1 LFPIRKTSVAVL
13 LFSIVLSGQIC
24 AGPGEEGQL
33 LNGLRERGLFEIAEY
48 HCRNQLG
55 REGLTSRERMQ
66 WTVEMVR
73 TMAQEALNLPADQQE
88 SAWNRAVDTA
98 RRYVTV
104 QATQAKS
111 FTIPV
116 ATQAALIL
124 AKQGEFLRLE
134 AVVARDPAAKM
145 QGARDKLRVAAKKL
159 NDLLQEVDVQLTM
172 ATSKVTDEALSQQEL
187 ISIKQRLSFY
197 LGNVYRNQAV
207 TYPLDGG
214 DRVAAMQRAIAALK
228 KPLSQLAAEDGLVVD
243 IKIGLIGCHR
253 ELGQWTAAV
262 ELLELLQ
269 KSTLEPSLQLRLRSE
284 QVRLLLAQQELQ
296 KCVLLLEGPRS
307 VSGVTSPEL
316 DLARLDTYI
325 GLWQQASVEK
335 NEEQRKRWE
344 QLTVAAVAAIEQ
356 EHGEYWG
363 RRAELRLLEHA
374 GSRGGAPSNL
384 DVLERTADELY
395 RKENFTE
402 AMKAY
407 DQAADLALAGG
418 FDEVALQLSY
428 KAALVVQQQ
437 GDLDEF
443 INRLVTLALR
453 LRKQPTAAPIH
464 MLAVRNI
471 AAVMKDNAQRQLQF
485 RQLLEEHL
493 QFFIAGTTV
502 DQARI
507 WLGALVQRE
516 GKWDEALVLYV
527 QVTSTHPQFLVVLQ
541 QLQLCWDQKWAAYDD
556 TELAQQPHPLTPV
569 IDYCKSLMTTDDGQW
584 LKLWDPVSR
593 QAALVY
599 SRFALRLPQPMYDE
613 IGTILALAAQGDTKP
628 AEEWLSAANTIRIV
642 ALVAQGRGEQASELV
657 QALGESSPQRWLE
670 MLQQLAEI
678 AETAPTNVQQ
688 QIAKLQLNT
697 ISELQGKL
705 GDVNVEYRLQWDL
718 LHADASIM
726 LGNEQSGYTLYARIA
741 SGNLKRGDIQQRYAE
756 ALLLSN
762 TEMRLREALVQWRRV
777 LVGHRPRTDQW
788 YAAKLALAEI
798 YIRLGEREE
807 AHQRIRYLKATSG
820 LGNATWTKK
829 FQELLNRE

>member
-1 LFPIRKTSVAVL
+1 MFLIRKSSLAIL
-13 LFSIVLSGQIC
+13 LLSIVLSGQVC
-24 AGPGEEGQL
+24 AGPGEETQL
-33 LNGLRERGLFEIAEY
+33 LSGLRKRGLFEIAEY

-55 REGLTSRERMQ
+55 REDLTPRERMQ

-73 TMAQEALNLPADQQE
+73 TMAQEALNLPVDQRVVV
-88 SAWNRAVDTA
+88 WNRAVDTA
-98 RRYVTV
+98 TRYITAHAV
-104 QATQAKS
+104 QAKS

-116 ATQAALIL
+116 ATQAALAL

-134 AVVARDPAAKM
+134 AVVARNPTTEM
-145 QGARDKLRVAAKKL
+145 QGARDKLRVAAKEL
-159 NDLLQEVDVQLTM
+159 NELVQEVDVQLTM
-172 ATSKVTDEALSQQEL
+172 ATSTATDEALSQQEL

-197 LGNVYRNQAV
+197 LGSVYRNQAV
-207 TYPLDGG
+207 TYPRGSG
-214 DRVAAMQRAIAALK
+214 DRVAAMQRAISALK
-228 KPLSQLAAEDGLVVD
+228 KPLSQLAAEDSLVVD
-243 IKIGLIGCHR
+243 IQIGLIGCHR
-253 ELGQWTAAV
+253 ELGQWPAAV
-262 ELLELLQ
+262 GLLELLQ

-284 QVRLLLAQQELQ
+284 QVRLLLAQQDLQ

-325 GLWQQASVEK
+325 SLWHQASVEK
-335 NEEQRKRWE
+335 SEEQRKRWE
-344 QLTVAAVAAIEQ
+344 ELTVAAVTAIEQ

-374 GSRGGAPSNL
+374 GSHGVPSNL

-395 RKENFTE
+395 RKEKFTD
-402 AMKAY
+402 AVKAY
-407 DQAADLALAGG
+407 DQTADLALAGG
-418 FDEVALQLSY
+418 FDEIALKLSY

-453 LRKQPTAAPIH
+453 LRKQPPAATIH
-464 MLAVRNI
+464 MLAIRNI
-471 AAVMKDNAQRQLQF
+471 AAVMKDDAQRQLQF

-493 QFFIAGTTV
+493 QFFTAGTTV
-502 DQARI
+502 DQARV

-516 GKWDEALVLYV
+516 GKWDEALALYV
-527 QVTSTHPQFLVVLQ
+527 QVTTTHPQFIDVLQ
-541 QLQLCWDQKWAAYDD
+541 QLQLCWDQKWVAYDAV
-556 TELAQQPHPLTPV
+556 ELAQQPHPLIAV

-599 SRFALRLPQPMYDE
+599 GRFALRLPQPKYDE
-613 IGTILALAAQGDTKP
+613 IEAILALAAHGEMKP
-628 AEEWLSAANTIRIV
+628 DGKWLAAANTLRIV
-642 ALVAQGRGEQASELV
+642 ALVAQGRGAQAGELI

-670 MLQQLAEI
+670 MLQELAAI
-678 AETAPTNVQQ
+678 AETAPMNVQQ
-688 QIAKLQLNT
+688 QIAKLQLDT

-718 LHADASIM
+718 LQADASIM
-726 LGNEQSGYTLYARIA
+726 LGNAKSGYELYARIA
-741 SGNLKRGDIQQRYAE
+741 NRNLKRGDIQQRYAE
-756 ALLLSN
+756 ALLLSHA
-762 TEMRLREALVQWRRV
+762 EVHLREALVQWRRV

-788 YAAKLALAEI
+788 YAAKFALAET
-798 YIRLGEREE
+798 YIRLDEREE

>member
-1 LFPIRKTSVAVL
+1 MAVL
-13 LFSIVLSGQIC
+13 LFSIMLSGQVC
-24 AGPGEEGQL
+24 AGPGEEAQL

-48 HCRNQLG
+48 HCRNQLA
-55 REGLTSRERMQ
+55 REDLIPRERMQ
-66 WTVEMVR
+66 WTVEMIR
-73 TMAQEALNLPADQQE
+73 TLAQEALNLPADQR
-88 SAWNRAVDTA
+88 AVVWDRAVDRA
-98 RRYVTV
+98 ALYVTV
-104 QATQAKS
+104 HAAQAKS
-111 FTIPV
+111 LTIPV
-116 ATQAALIL
+116 ATQAALVL
-124 AKQGEFLRLE
+124 TQQGEFLRLE
-134 AVVARDPAAKM
+134 AVVARNPVAEM
-145 QGARDKLRVAAKKL
+145 QGARDKLRLAAKAL
-159 NDLLQEVDVQLTM
+159 NELLQEVDVQLTM
-172 ATSKVTDEALSQQEL
+172 AKSTTTDEALSQQEL
-187 ISIKQRLSFY
+187 ISIKQRLFFH
-197 LGNVYRNQAV
+197 LGSVYRNQAV
-207 TYPLDGG
+207 TYPLGSG
-214 DRVAAMQRAIAALK
+214 DRVAAMQRAISALK
-228 KPLSQLAAEDGLVVD
+228 KPLSQLAAEDSLVAD
-243 IKIGLIGCHR
+243 IQIGLIGCHR
-253 ELGQWTAAV
+253 ELGQWIDAV
-262 ELLELLQ
+262 GLLETLQ
-269 KSTLEPSLQLRLRSE
+269 KNALEPLLQLRLRSE

-296 KCVLLLEGPRS
+296 KCILLLEGPRS

-325 GLWQQASVEK
+325 GLWQHASVEK

-374 GSRGGAPSNL
+374 GSRGAPSNL

-395 RKENFTE
+395 RKEKFTE
-402 AMKAY
+402 AVNTY

-418 FDEVALQLSY
+418 FDEVALKLSY

-437 GDLDEF
+437 DDLDEF

-453 LRKQPTAAPIH
+453 LRKQPPAATIH

-471 AAVMKDNAQRQLQF
+471 AAVMKDDTQRQLQF
-485 RQLLEEHL
+485 KQLLEEHL
-493 QFFIAGTTV
+493 QFFTVGTTV
-502 DQARI
+502 DQARV

-516 GKWDEALVLYV
+516 GKWDEALTLYV
-527 QVTSTHPQFLVVLQ
+527 QVTSTHPQFPVVLQ

-584 LKLWDPVSR
+584 VELWDPVSR

-599 SRFALRLPQPMYDE
+599 SRFALRLPQPKYDE
-613 IGTILALAAQGDTKP
+613 IGAMLVLASLGDMKP
-628 AEEWLSAANTIRIV
+628 DGKWLSAANTIRIV

-670 MLQQLAEI
+670 MLQQLAAI
-678 AETAPTNVQQ
+678 AETAPANVQQ

-705 GDVNVEYRLQWDL
+705 GEVNIEYRLQWDL

-726 LGNEQSGYTLYARIA
+726 LGNAKNGYALYARIA
-741 SGNLKRGDIQQRYAE
+741 SRNLKRGDIQQRYAE

-762 TEMRLREALVQWRRV
+762 DEMRLREALIQWRRV

-788 YAAKLALAEI
+788 YAAKFALAET

-807 AHQRIRYLKATSG
+807 AHQRIQYLKVTSG
-820 LGNATWTKK
+820 FGNAVWTKK

>member
-1 LFPIRKTSVAVL
+1 LFVIRKTSLIVL
-13 LFSIVLSGQIC
+13 LLGIVLSGQVY
-24 AGPGEEGQL
+24 AGPGEEAQL

-48 HCRNQLG
+48 HCRNQLA
-55 REGLTSRERMQ
+55 REDLTSRERMQ
-66 WTVEMVR
+66 WTAEMVH
-73 TMAQEALNLPADQQE
+73 TMAQEALNLPADQR
-88 SAWNRAVDTA
+88 AVVWARAVDMAT
-98 RRYVTV
+98 RYVSDY
-104 QATQAKS
+104 AEQAKS

-116 ATQAALIL
+116 ATQAALVL

-134 AVVARDPAAKM
+134 AVVARNPAAEM
-145 QGARDKLRVAAKKL
+145 QGARDKLRIAAKAL
-159 NDLLQEVDVQLTM
+159 NELLREVDVQLTM
-172 ATSKVTDEALSQQEL
+172 ATSTTTDEALSQQEL

-207 TYPLDGG
+207 TYPPSSG
-214 DRVAAMQRAIAALK
+214 DRVAAMQRAISALK

-243 IKIGLIGCHR
+243 IQIGLIGCHR
-253 ELGQWTAAV
+253 ELGQWTDAV
-262 ELLELLQ
+262 GLLDRLQ
-269 KSTLEPSLQLRLRSE
+269 KNTLEPLLQLRLRSE

-296 KCVLLLEGPRS
+296 KCILLLEGPRS

-325 GLWQQASVEK
+325 SLWQQASVEK

-344 QLTVAAVAAIEQ
+344 QLAVAAVAAIEQ

-374 GSRGGAPSNL
+374 GSRGAPSNL

-395 RKENFTE
+395 RKEKFTE
-402 AMKAY
+402 AVNAY

-418 FDEVALQLSY
+418 FDEVALKLSY

-437 GDLDEF
+437 GDLNEF

-453 LRKQPTAAPIH
+453 LRKQPTAATIH
-464 MLAVRNI
+464 MLAIRNI
-471 AAVMKDNAQRQLQF
+471 AAVMKDDVQRQLQF
-485 RQLLEEHL
+485 KQLLEEHV
-493 QFFIAGTTV
+493 QFFMAGTTV
-502 DQARI
+502 DQARV

-516 GKWDEALVLYV
+516 GKWDEALALYV
-527 QVTSTHPQFLVVLQ
+527 QVTSTHPQFPDVLQ

-556 TELAQQPHPLTPV
+556 VALAQQPHPLTPV

-584 LKLWDPVSR
+584 VKLWDPVSR

-599 SRFALRLPQPMYDE
+599 SRFALRLPQPKYDE
-613 IGTILALAAQGDTKP
+613 IEAILALASLGDTKP
-628 AEEWLSAANTIRIV
+628 EGQWLSAANTIRIV
-642 ALVAQGRGEQASELV
+642 ALVAQGQGEQASELV
-657 QALGESSPQRWLE
+657 QALGDSSPQRWLE
-670 MLQQLAEI
+670 MLQQLAAI
-678 AETAPTNVQQ
+678 AETAPANVQL
-688 QIAKLQLNT
+688 QISKLQLNL

-705 GDVNVEYRLQWDL
+705 GEVNVEYRLQWDL
-718 LHADASIM
+718 LHADADIM
-726 LGNEQSGYTLYARIA
+726 LGNVKSGYALYARLA
-741 SGNLKRGDIQQRYAE
+741 NRNLKRGDIQQRYAE

-762 TEMRLREALVQWRRV
+762 DEMRLREALVQWRRV
-777 LVGHRPRTDQW
+777 LVGYRPRTDRW
-788 YAAKLALAEI
+788 YAAKFALAET

-807 AHQRIRYLKATSG
+807 AHQRIQYLKATSG
-820 LGNATWTKK
+820 LGNAIWTKK

>member
-1 LFPIRKTSVAVL
+1 LFRIRKTSLAIL
-13 LFSIVLSGQIC
+13 LFSIVLSGQVC
-24 AGPGEEGQL
+24 AGPGEEAQL

-73 TMAQEALNLPADQQE
+73 TMAQEALNLPADQQKF
-88 SAWNRAVDTA
+88 AWNRAVDTA
-98 RRYVTV
+98 ARYVTG
-104 QATQAKS
+104 QAAQAKS

-116 ATQAALIL
+116 ATQAALVL

-134 AVVARDPAAKM
+134 AVVARNPAAKM
-145 QGARDKLRVAAKKL
+145 QGARDKLRVAAKEL

-172 ATSKVTDEALSQQEL
+172 ASSIATDEALSQQEL

-207 TYPLDGG
+207 TYPLGGG

-228 KPLSQLAAEDGLVVD
+228 KPLSQLAAEDSLVVD
-243 IKIGLIGCHR
+243 IQIGLIGCHR
-253 ELGQWTAAV
+253 ELGQWIAAV
-262 ELLELLQ
+262 GLLEQLQ
-269 KSTLEPSLQLRLRSE
+269 KNTLEPSLQLRLRSE
-284 QVRLLLAQQELQ
+284 QMRLLLAQQELQ
-296 KCVLLLEGPRS
+296 KCVLLLAGPRS

-325 GLWQQASVEK
+325 GLWQQASVGK
-335 NEEQRKRWE
+335 NEEQRKHWE

-356 EHGEYWG
+356 QHGEYWG

-374 GSRGGAPSNL
+374 GSRGAPSNL

-402 AMKAY
+402 SMNAY

-418 FDEVALQLSY
+418 FDEVALKLSY

-453 LRKQPTAAPIH
+453 LRKQPTAATIH

-471 AAVMKDNAQRQLQF
+471 AAVMKDNDQRQLQF

-493 QFFIAGTTV
+493 QFFTTGTTV
-502 DQARI
+502 DQARV

-516 GKWDEALVLYV
+516 GKWNEALALYV
-527 QVTSTHPQFLVVLQ
+527 QVTSTHPQFPVVLQ
-541 QLQLCWDQKWAAYDD
+541 QLQLCWDQKWASYDD

-569 IDYCKSLMTTDDGQW
+569 IDYCKSLMTTADGQW

-593 QAALVY
+593 HAALVY
-599 SRFALRLPQPMYDE
+599 GRFALRLPQPKYDE
-613 IGTILALAAQGDTKP
+613 IETILALAAQGDTKP
-628 AEEWLSAANTIRIV
+628 AGKWLSAANTIRIV

-670 MLQQLAEI
+670 MLQQLAAI
-678 AETAPTNVQQ
+678 AETAPANVQQ
-688 QIAKLQLNT
+688 QIAKLQLDT
-697 ISELQGKL
+697 ISQLQGKL
-705 GDVNVEYRLQWDL
+705 ADVNVEYRLQWDL
-718 LHADASIM
+718 LHADASIIS
-726 LGNEQSGYTLYARIA
+726 GNAKSGYTLYARIA
-741 SGNLKRGDIQQRYAE
+741 SRNLKRGDIQQRYAE

-762 TEMRLREALVQWRRV
+762 AEARLREALVQWRRV

-788 YAAKLALAEI
+788 YTAKFALAET

-807 AHQRIRYLKATSG
+807 AQQRIRYLKATSG

>member
-1 LFPIRKTSVAVL
+1 MFPTRKISLAVL
-13 LFSIVLSGQIC
+13 LLSIVLSGQVC
-24 AGPGEEGQL
+24 AGPGEEAQL
-33 LNGLRERGLFEIAEY
+33 LSGLRERGLFEIAEY

-55 REGLTSRERMQ
+55 REDLTPRTRMQ

-73 TMAQEALNLPADQQE
+73 TMAQEALNLPADQR
-88 SAWNRAVDTA
+88 AVVWNRAVDTA
-98 RRYVTV
+98 TRYVTV
-104 QATQAKS
+104 HAAQAKS

-116 ATQAALIL
+116 ATQAALVW

-134 AVVARDPAAKM
+134 AVVARDPAVEM
-145 QGARDKLRVAAKKL
+145 QGARDKLRVAAKEL

-172 ATSKVTDEALSQQEL
+172 ATSTITDEALSQQEL

-197 LGNVYRNQAV
+197 LGSVYRNQAV
-207 TYPLDGG
+207 TYPLGSG
-214 DRVAAMQRAIAALK
+214 DRVAAMQRAISALK

-243 IKIGLIGCHR
+243 IQIGLIGCHR

-262 ELLELLQ
+262 ELLKILE
-269 KSTLEPSLQLRLRSE
+269 KNTLEPALQLRLRSE

-296 KCVLLLEGPRS
+296 KCTLLLEGPRS

-325 GLWQQASVEK
+325 GLWQQASVEN

-374 GSRGGAPSNL
+374 GSRGAPANL
-384 DVLERTADELY
+384 DILERTADELY

-402 AMKAY
+402 AVNAY

-418 FDEVALQLSY
+418 FDEVALKLSY
-428 KAALVVQQQ
+428 KAALVTQQQ

-453 LRKQPTAAPIH
+453 LRKQPTAATIH

-471 AAVMKDNAQRQLQF
+471 AAVMQDDAQRQLQF

-493 QFFIAGTTV
+493 QFFRAGTTV
-502 DQARI
+502 DQARV

-516 GKWDEALVLYV
+516 GKWDEALALYV
-527 QVTSTHPQFLVVLQ
+527 QVTSTHPQFSDVLQ

-556 TELAQQPHPLTPV
+556 AELAQQPHPLTPV
-569 IDYCKSLMTTDDGQW
+569 IDYCKLLMTTDDGQW

-599 SRFALRLPQPMYDE
+599 SRFALRLPQPNYDE
-613 IGTILALAAQGDTKP
+613 IGAMLALASLGDPKP
-628 AEEWLSAANTIRIV
+628 DGKWLSAANTIRIV

-657 QALGESSPQRWLE
+657 QALSESSPQRWLE
-670 MLQQLAEI
+670 MLQQLAVI
-678 AETAPTNVQQ
+678 AETAPANVQQ

-705 GDVNVEYRLQWDL
+705 GEVNVEYRLQWDA

-726 LGNEQSGYTLYARIA
+726 LGNAKSGYALYARIA
-741 SGNLKRGDIQQRYAE
+741 SRNLKRGDIQQRYAE

-762 TEMRLREALVQWRRV
+762 DEMRLREALVQWRRV
-777 LVGHRPRTDQW
+777 LVGHRPRTEQW
-788 YAAKLALAEI
+788 YAAKFALAET

-807 AHQRIRYLKATSG
+807 AHQRIQYLKATSG
-820 LGNATWTKK
+820 LGNADWTKK

>member
-1 LFPIRKTSVAVL
+1 LPIRKVSLMVL
-13 LFSIVLSGQIC
+13 LLSIVLSGQVC
-24 AGPGEEGQL
+24 AVPGEEAQL
-33 LNGLRERGLFEIAEY
+33 LSGLRERGLFEIAEY

-55 REGLTSRERMQ
+55 REDLTPRERMQ
-66 WTVEMVR
+66 WTVQMVR
-73 TMAQEALNLPADQQE
+73 TMAQEALNLPADQ
-88 SAWNRAVDTA
+88 RAVVWSRAVNT
-98 RRYVTV
+98 
-104 QATQAKS
+104 ATQYVIVHTAQTKS

-116 ATQAALIL
+116 ATQAALVL

-134 AVVARDPAAKM
+134 AVVARDPASEM
-145 QGARDKLRVAAKKL
+145 QGARDKLRVAAKEL

-172 ATSKVTDEALSQQEL
+172 AANTTTDEALSQQEL

-197 LGNVYRNQAV
+197 LGSVYRNQAV
-207 TYPLDGG
+207 TYPSGSG
-214 DRVAAMQRAIAALK
+214 DRIAAMQRAISALK
-228 KPLSQLAAEDGLVVD
+228 QPLSQLAAEDGLVVD
-243 IKIGLIGCHR
+243 IQLGLIGCHR
-253 ELGQWTAAV
+253 ELSQWTAATG
-262 ELLELLQ
+262 LLEKLQ
-269 KSTLEPSLQLRLRSE
+269 NTTLEPSLQLRVRSE
-284 QVRLLLAQQELQ
+284 QVRMLLAQQELQ
-296 KCVLLLEGPRS
+296 KCTLLLEGPRS

-325 GLWQQASVEK
+325 GLWQQASDEK
-335 NEEQRKRWE
+335 NEERRKHWE

-374 GSRGGAPSNL
+374 GNRGAPSNL

-395 RKENFTE
+395 RKENFIE
-402 AMKAY
+402 AVNAY

-418 FDEVALQLSY
+418 FDEVALKLSY

-437 GDLDEF
+437 GDVDEF

-453 LRKQPTAAPIH
+453 LRKQPTAATIH

-471 AAVMKDNAQRQLQF
+471 AAVMKDDPQRQLQF

-493 QFFIAGTTV
+493 QFFTAGTTV
-502 DQARI
+502 DQARV

-516 GKWDEALVLYV
+516 SKWDEALALYV
-527 QVTSTHPQFLVVLQ
+527 QVAPTHPQFLDVLQ
-541 QLQLCWDQKWAAYDD
+541 QLQLCWDQKWAAYDAA
-556 TELAQQPHPLTPV
+556 ELAQQPHPLTPV
-569 IDYCKSLMTTDDGQW
+569 IDYCKSFMTTDEGQW

-599 SRFALRLPQPMYDE
+599 SRFALRLPQPKYDE
-613 IGTILALAAQGDTKP
+613 IGTILTLASVGDTKP
-628 AEEWLSAANTIRIV
+628 DGKWLSAANTIRIV

-657 QALGESSPQRWLE
+657 QELSESSPQRWLE
-670 MLQQLAEI
+670 MLQQLAAI
-678 AETAPTNVQQ
+678 AETAPANVQQ
-688 QIAKLQLNT
+688 QIAQLQLKT

-705 GDVNVEYRLQWDL
+705 GEVNVEYRVQWDL
-718 LHADASIM
+718 LHANASIM
-726 LGNEQSGYTLYARIA
+726 LGHAKSGYALYAKIA
-741 SGNLKRGDIQQRYAE
+741 GRNLKRGDIQQRYAE

-762 TEMRLREALVQWRRV
+762 DEVRLREALVQWRRV

-788 YAAKLALAEI
+788 YAAKFALAET

-820 LGNATWTKK
+820 LGNAAWTKK